1 MNLSPYT
8 FDSVAIND
16 GTNFTARFPS
26 PSAYDMSPVEVHYSP
41 RANNY
46 PLYTNKILKERSVT
60 LYIEMLG
67 TAHTQVDT
75 LNAAFDPRKG
85 EVKLLAKD
93 SDDSDKQWYLMAVP
107 DGQPQIR
114 GRLYIIKLRVGF
126 GIWQTETLTTTT
138 WTGAATAF
146 TKAITPVGNV
156 PTRPVFRFK
165 PTSAKVGG
173 FAYRYPSFLFNT
185 VARAIFDGID
195 LTDGGL
201 NTAAV
206 VASTAKSNTINQLGG
221 IGTDLT
227 PFPIDGAVGGGLPA
241 SGMGYCGTE
250 QFSFTISGSTLTPT
264 ARGLN
269 GTTAATHADD
279 AIIYLS
285 LINADGS
292 DTRVYMDNV
301 EVDRWFGTG
310 ANAFNTAAT
319 KIFINIP
326 LQPKIEFALSLNM
339 TDSQT
344 TASFVKNATTQKL
357 FARLPKKGVMYIGT
371 EAMSYTSTDPV
382 LFRVTGLTRG
392 VFGTSAATHTA
403 ADAVKWMEHII
414 WVVNGNSSL
423 TAPTVDDTRKPMF
436 DLTSTNASHVYTTMS
451 DLGGKRTAI
460 FSGSIISKRGTETKL
475 YTGNQGAD
483 ADPATELGMLIS
495 AYQVGT
501 RYIADTADLVWQ
513 IAIPQGFSEITA
525 TGEKYRTTATWPTAT
540 AETSIDGK
548 TWKNLW
554 TDATPASASSWTAW
568 AAHSAVSVSPTAY
581 FFRLRFRGSV
591 PATSGAQ
598 AATELNDITFTLA
611 GAPTVVFGASQSTYD
626 LDIKV
631 SNSAN
636 SQYFQIR
643 RQIPLNAAFL
653 EVDCNEVDAT
663 YLGDNTPGPIIDY
676 PDTQDW
682 PMELVNDVSNTITI
696 DETGLAGMSVEM
708 DHRDWTL

>member
-1 MNLSPYT
+1 
-8 FDSVAIND
+8 
-16 GTNFTARFPS
+16 
-26 PSAYDMSPVEVHYSP
+26 MSPTEIHYSP

-46 PLYTNKILKERSVT
+46 PLYTTKILKERVIT

-75 LNAAFDPRKG
+75 LNAAFDARKG
-85 EVKLLAKD
+85 ECKLLAKD

-114 GRLYIIKLRVGF
+114 GRLYIIKMRVGF

-138 WTGAATAF
+138 WTGSSTGF
-146 TKAITPVGNV
+146 TKALTPGGNV
-156 PTRPVFRFK
+156 PTRPVFRIK
-165 PTSAKVGG
+165 PTSAKTGG
-173 FAYRYPSFLFNT
+173 FAYRYPVFVLNT
-185 VARAIFDGID
+185 TARAINDAFD
-195 LTDGGL
+195 LTGGGL
-201 NTAAV
+201 DTAAL
-206 VASTAKSNTINQLGG
+206 VASTSKSNTINQLGG
-221 IGTDLT
+221 ITDDLT

-269 GTTAATHADD
+269 GTTAAAHADD

-285 LINADGS
+285 LVNADGS
-292 DTRVYMDNV
+292 DCRVYMDNV
-301 EVDRWFGTG
+301 EVDRWFGTS

-319 KIFINIP
+319 KIWSNVP
-326 LQPKIEFALSLNM
+326 LQPKLELALSLSM
-339 TDSQT
+339 TDAQT
-344 TASFVKNATTQKL
+344 TASFTKNATTQKL
-357 FARLPKKGVMYIGT
+357 FARLPKKGVIYIGT
-371 EAMSYTSTDPV
+371 EAMSYTDTDPV
-382 LFRVTGLTRG
+382 LFRVTGLSRG
-392 VFGTSAATHTA
+392 VFGTSAAAHTA
-403 ADAVKWMEHII
+403 ADTVKWMEHII
-414 WVVNGNSSL
+414 WVVAGNSSL
-423 TAPTVDDTRKPMF
+423 TAPTTDDTRKPMY
-436 DLTSTNASHVYTTMS
+436 DLTSTNASHVYTSMS
-451 DLGGKRTAI
+451 DDGGKRTAE

-495 AYQVGT
+495 SYQVGT
-501 RYIADTADLVWQ
+501 RYIADTANMVWQ
-513 IAIPQGFSEITA
+513 IAIPQGFTA
-525 TGEKYRTTATWPTAT
+525 VTAVGEGYRSTTTWPVAR
-540 AETSIDGK
+540 AETSLDGK
-548 TWKNLW
+548 TWKVLW
-554 TDATPASASSWTAW
+554 TEATPATVSTWTAW
-568 AAHSAVSVSPTAY
+568 AAHSAVAVSPTAY
-581 FFRLRFRGSV
+581 FFRLSFKGSV
-591 PATSGAQ
+591 PARSGAT
-598 AATELNDITFTLA
+598 AYTELESITFA
-611 GAPTVVFGASQSTYD
+611 IDGDPTVVFGASQSTYD

-636 SQYFQIR
+636 SQYFKVR